1 MFGFA
6 KGKKEMPLSVVMYF
20 RALENNEVRHES
32 SRIITMA
39 AGYAEAL
46 RCNSIVTVA
55 LAVIVSAVVFTANIL
70 NA

>member
-32 SRIITMA
+32 SRIRTMA
-39 AGYAEAL
+39 GRYAEAL
-46 RCNSIVTVA
+46 RCNRIVTLA
-55 LAVIVSAVVFTANIL
+55 LRLIICAVVFTANIL
-70 NA
+70 NP

>member
-6 KGKKEMPLSVVMYF
+6 KEKKEMPLSVVMYF
-20 RALENNEVRHES
+20 RALENNEARHES
-32 SRIITMA
+32 GRIRTMA
-39 AGYAEAL
+39 SGYAEAL